1 MKHIN
6 FHSCINFYSC
16 IDFHLSVLRE
26 SGEIGRLGIVVALPV
41 ALWAVFHLPQ
51 LERHDRLADGVRKAS
66 NFRDSPSVQL
76 VVSLGKKAASVFKN
90 EALPDIG
97 EHIVANGFVPSDS
110 IALID

>member
-1 MKHIN
+1 MFMHRLPFICN
-6 FHSCINFYSC
+6 
-16 IDFHLSVLRE
+16 LRI
-26 SGEIGRLGIVVALPV
+26 GEDCKTWNRCHFAV

-51 LERHDRLADGVRKAS
+51 LRGRHGPLADGVHKVS
-66 NFRDSPSVQL
+66 NIRDSPSVQL

-90 EALPDIG
+90 EALPDKG

>member
-1 MKHIN
+1 MFMPRLPFIGN
-6 FHSCINFYSC
+6 
-16 IDFHLSVLRE
+16 LRI
-26 SGEIGRLGIVVALPV
+26 GEDRKTRNRCPFAV

-51 LERHDRLADGVRKAS
+51 RERHDRLADGVPKAS
-66 NFRDSPSVQL
+66 NFRDSPSVQW

-90 EALPDIG
+90 EALPDSG